1 MYALTRRLAAVVLLL
16 AAAVAAQTNASS
28 WDTVKALAAGTDVRV
43 MDGSRT
49 VNGKIERVT
58 DEAIVV
64 TSAKRQESFRQQ
76 DVTRVS
82 LKKSGHRRRNALI
95 GLGVGAGVGFG
106 VGVAADAS
114 CTGFCFGGNFGKAIF
129 TPMGAIAG
137 VLVGALL
144 PSGGWREIYKK

>member
-1 MYALTRRLAAVVLLL
+1 MYAVTRRLAAAVLLL
-16 AAAVAAQTNASS
+16 AATVAAQTHASC
-28 WDTVKALAAGTDVRV
+28 WDAVKALAAGTDVRV
-43 MDGSRT
+43 MNGSRT

-58 DEAIVV
+58 DEVIVV

-82 LKKSGHRRRNALI
+82 LKKSRHRRRNALI

-114 CTGFCFGGNFGKAIF
+114 CTSFCFGGNFGKAIF

-137 VLVGALL
+137 VLVRALL
-144 PSGGWREIYKK
+144 PSGGWREIHKK